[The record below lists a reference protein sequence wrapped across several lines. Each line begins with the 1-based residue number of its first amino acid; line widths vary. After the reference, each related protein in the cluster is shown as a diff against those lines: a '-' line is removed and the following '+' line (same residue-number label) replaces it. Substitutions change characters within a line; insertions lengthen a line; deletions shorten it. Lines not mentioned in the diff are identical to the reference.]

1 MIDIYHQFGSDLIAD
16 STGGL
21 ALVQDSLTTT
31 QRIYRR
37 LATNPGDYLWNL
49 SYGGGLRRLVGMPA
63 NNSAIESIVRNQLAL
78 ESTVAPTPVPTV
90 SSQIAD
96 VANGMFVTDI
106 TYSDAE
112 TATTSQVSVSN
123 SQ

>member
-1 MIDIYHQFGSDLIAD
+1 MIDIYHQFGNDLFAD

-37 LATNPGDYLWNL
+37 LVTNPGDYLWNL
-49 SYGGGLRRLVGMPA
+49 SYGGGLRSLVGDPA
-63 NNSAIESIVRNQLAL
+63 NDATIESIVRDQLAL
-78 ESTVAPTPVPTV
+78 ESTVAPMPSPTV
-90 SSQIAD
+90 VSR
-96 VANGMFVTDI
+96 I
-106 TYSDAE
+106 TDAE
-112 TATTSQVSVSN
+112 TTATSQLSVSN